1 MPPLPPK
8 NLQVTRFYGV
18 AFLVKEMRGVLLITF
33 LAEQND
39 LDLLYSGKTAR
50 GYFYIAI
57 LSRIKILEHI
67 MFDSLEAKENHL
79 ADISARNSA
88 LKGTDSSQTS
98 VMFWR
103 GIYKSDNHKN

>member
-1 MPPLPPK
+1 MLLECCLS
-8 NLQVTRFYGV
+8 NVTS
-18 AFLVKEMRGVLLITF
+18 LLSVEIKSKMALMF
-33 LAEQND
+33 RNYWMQ
-39 LDLLYSGKTAR
+39 
-50 GYFYIAI
+50 YFYIAI